1 MKLILGILVL
11 GLLWCNTLPAKIIKL
26 NQEIFLDV
34 PETHNLMKFDDDE
47 SSENLLYG
55 AGELFNSLDELEL
68 DLFLTGPSNLLDIIK
83 AVVDG
88 TEFEDLE
95 IFQTLI
101 KEAEKKDFYDLGDQR
116 TIKWF
121 GKELKKIAKKEKI
134 DFYTYIFYANK
145 KIDGIDDIELRE
157 FFDLHKNMDKSD
169 LSKATKEYKKYLTQW
184 AGDGKTFLLNEEVSL
199 VLKKFKLSKI
209 NNQVF
214 LRSDFTMSYLHA
226 MNIPMNLLIS
236 AKNDH
241 VILIVSECWVN
252 CSKQTSKFEKM
263 IKPIFSNNV
272 QIQKTIS
279 STSNNDDLTEKL
291 KTLNELYKSGVLT
304 KDEFTKAKK
313 KLLN

>member
-1 MKLILGILVL
+1 MLSLFLSNISFS
-11 GLLWCNTLPAKIIKL
+11 KIIIL
-26 NQEIFLDV
+26 NQEISLDV
-34 PETHNLMKFDDDE
+34 PETHNLIKFDDDE
-47 SSENLLYG
+47 SSEKLLYG
-55 AGELFNSLDELEL
+55 VGELFNSLNELEL

-83 AVVDG
+83 TVVDG
-88 TEFEDLE
+88 KAEDLE

-101 KEAEKKDFYDLGDQR
+101 KEAEKKDFYDMGDQR
-116 TIKWF
+116 AIKWL

-134 DFYTYIFYANK
+134 DFYTYIFYSNK
-145 KIDGIDDIELRE
+145 KIDEIDDIELRE

-169 LSKATKEYKKYLTQW
+169 LSKATREYKKYLTQW
-184 AGDGKTFLLNEEVSL
+184 AGDSKTFLLNEEVSL

-236 AKNDH
+236 VKNDH
-241 VILIVSECWVN
+241 MLLIVSECWVN

-263 IKPIFSNNV
+263 IKPLFSNNV
-272 QIQKTIS
+272 KIQKTTS

-291 KTLNELYKSGVLT
+291 RTLSELYKSGVLT
-304 KDEFTKAKK
+304 KEEFTKAKK